1 MLAGWLRNGALS
13 RTMLALLALAW
24 GSGLR
29 PAVADDQ
36 PPAPPMATPLNE
48 EAPLNGLPLQ
58 PADDPPAR
66 FEPRQPRSD
75 ADQQRLASLAWYMT
89 GQLHQSRQEFDEA
102 VAAFRQAVRIDPA
115 AIDAY
120 RTLIPLLYTRAD
132 DDEDREEAR
141 ELALQAAGR
150 TADGYDLVRG
160 LAAVMARGGDVGEA
174 AALLGKAL
182 ELPNLQKGSLTE
194 LLLRR
199 DVGLFYRLGGNGEKA
214 AESYRLVFEALQKT
228 DDEALSEED
237 REKLLGDPGT
247 TYDEMGQVF
256 LDAKLPD
263 LAVKAFEEAARFRA
277 SRPAIHS
284 YNLATVFRQTG
295 QPEKAL
301 NELQKYFDAE
311 LQSKGRAAYQL
322 LKELLDELERG
333 DELLP
338 KLEELAE
345 KDPRNNPL
353 QYFLADEYVE
363 SGKLDEAEKLY
374 TRTLSGTQDPR
385 GAVGLVSIYRRQDRP
400 EDLLDALT
408 RAFTVVPL
416 PEDEETL
423 KRLNADL
430 RDLAERF
437 ASEIDALAEDES
449 VLDGLMELG
458 RKLQSGDEPK
468 LEFVQAYFL
477 GKIAAQAKRT
487 EDVENFYRRAIDM
500 RNDPP
505 AVLYRELG
513 EYLVGEDEYEKAAA
527 VYEEAANHTS
537 DNLQEVRWL
546 FLYFQSFALE
556 QGGKTDAALAA
567 IEEAIGLRPD
577 NLSLRFQNGWIHLHS
592 GELDRAAEVY
602 KDVIARASSARNMEL
617 MRRSQFVLSSV
628 YVQQGDMEKGEQIL
642 VEVLEEEPDNVQANN
657 DLGYLWADQ
666 GKNLERARKMIE
678 KALEGDPEN
687 AAYLDSM
694 GWVLFRLGE
703 FEKARDYL
711 QQASSKEGG
720 EDSTIYDH
728 MGDCEQK
735 LGDEEA
741 ARTAWKKA
749 LELET
754 DKTSPDEEM
763 LEKLR
768 SKLGLDGDGKD
779 ESGTTAS
786 SDN

>member
-13 RTMLALLALAW
+13 RMMLALLALAW

-102 VAAFRQAVRIDPA
+102 VAAFRQAVKIDPA

-182 ELPNLQKGSLTE
+182 ELPSLQKGSLTE

-311 LQSKGRAAYQL
+311 LQSKGRPPISCSRNCSTNSSGVTSCCRNS
-322 LKELLDELERG
+322 KSSPRKTRG
-333 DELLP
+333 TIH
-338 KLEELAE
+338 
-345 KDPRNNPL
+345 
-353 QYFLADEYVE
+353 
-363 SGKLDEAEKLY
+363 S
-374 TRTLSGTQDPR
+374 S
-385 GAVGLVSIYRRQDRP
+385 
-400 EDLLDALT
+400 
-408 RAFTVVPL
+408 
-416 PEDEETL
+416 
-423 KRLNADL
+423 
-430 RDLAERF
+430 
-437 ASEIDALAEDES
+437 
-449 VLDGLMELG
+449 
-458 RKLQSGDEPK
+458 
-468 LEFVQAYFL
+468 
-477 GKIAAQAKRT
+477 
-487 EDVENFYRRAIDM
+487 
-500 RNDPP
+500 
-505 AVLYRELG
+505 
-513 EYLVGEDEYEKAAA
+513 
-527 VYEEAANHTS
+527 TS
-537 DNLQEVRWL
+537 WQTNTWR
-546 FLYFQSFALE
+546 
-556 QGGKTDAALAA
+556 
-567 IEEAIGLRPD
+567 
-577 NLSLRFQNGWIHLHS
+577 
-592 GELDRAAEVY
+592 
-602 KDVIARASSARNMEL
+602 
-617 MRRSQFVLSSV
+617 
-628 YVQQGDMEKGEQIL
+628 
-642 VEVLEEEPDNVQANN
+642 
-657 DLGYLWADQ
+657 
-666 GKNLERARKMIE
+666 
-678 KALEGDPEN
+678 
-687 AAYLDSM
+687 
-694 GWVLFRLGE
+694 
-703 FEKARDYL
+703 
-711 QQASSKEGG
+711 
-720 EDSTIYDH
+720 
-728 MGDCEQK
+728 
-735 LGDEEA
+735 
-741 ARTAWKKA
+741 
-749 LELET
+749 
-754 DKTSPDEEM
+754 
-763 LEKLR
+763 
-768 SKLGLDGDGKD
+768 
-779 ESGTTAS
+779 TAS
-786 SDN
+786 SMKRKSSTPGRSAELRIPAVPSDLFRSTVVRTGRKICSTP